1 MGETACCHV
10 TRVGVNLSNRASQR
24 RTHSLNPNQSIMPK
38 SWSEKFAHPPK
49 PSVSR
54 LGKPYAGHG
63 EGEKMLIPTPA
74 VVAEYV
80 KTIPKGES
88 RTMPQLRA
96 DLAEAHH
103 ADFTCPLTAG
113 IFLRIASEL
122 AWEQHQS
129 GKALA
134 KITPFWR
141 AVDVKSPMAK
151 KLACG
156 VDFIVNQRRSEGLMS

>member
-1 MGETACCHV
+1 MA
-10 TRVGVNLSNRASQR
+10 
-24 RTHSLNPNQSIMPK
+24 K

-54 LGKPYAGHG
+54 LGKPYAGHT

-74 VVAEYV
+74 VVAAYV
-80 KTIPKGES
+80 AQIPPGES
-88 RTMPQLRA
+88 RTMPQLRE
-96 DLAEAHH
+96 DLAAAHH

-122 AWEQHQS
+122 AWEQHQN
-129 GKALA
+129 GKPLA
-134 KITPFWR
+134 EITPFWR

-156 VDFIVNQRRSEGLMS
+156 LDFILQQRQREGIA